1 MDKEA
6 LAARMR
12 LAQFPRS
19 ARYDI
24 EWLCENEMGP
34 CSTWLAEYLFE
45 AMEVEK
51 GSRILD
57 LGCGMAMSSIFIAR
71 EYDVQ
76 VWAADLW
83 IKATDNQERI
93 ARQGLGDRVFPINCE
108 AHSLPFAN
116 GFFDAIVSLDA
127 YHYFGTDEL
136 YLPYIARFLKPGG
149 QIGIVVPGVEHEWTE
164 DDRDRIGS
172 YWEPYN
178 YTHHTPSW
186 WLGLWTRSECVDA
199 VAEENMPGGYD
210 VWLQWDRTLK
220 EAGVLKRSGDVEM
233 LELDGG
239 NFTWTRVV
247 GRKK

>member
-1 MDKEA
+1 MKQGKPVMDKEA

-45 AMEVEK
+45 TMEVKK
-51 GSRILD
+51 GARILD

-71 EYDVQ
+71 EYDV
-76 VWAADLW
+76 
-83 IKATDNQERI
+83 
-93 ARQGLGDRVFPINCE
+93 
-108 AHSLPFAN
+108 
-116 GFFDAIVSLDA
+116 
-127 YHYFGTDEL
+127 
-136 YLPYIARFLKPGG
+136 
-149 QIGIVVPGVEHEWTE
+149 
-164 DDRDRIGS
+164 
-172 YWEPYN
+172 
-178 YTHHTPSW
+178 
-186 WLGLWTRSECVDA
+186 WLH
-199 VAEENMPGGYD
+199 
-210 VWLQWDRTLK
+210 WDRTLK
-220 EAGVLKRSGDVEM
+220 EAGVLRRCGDVEM